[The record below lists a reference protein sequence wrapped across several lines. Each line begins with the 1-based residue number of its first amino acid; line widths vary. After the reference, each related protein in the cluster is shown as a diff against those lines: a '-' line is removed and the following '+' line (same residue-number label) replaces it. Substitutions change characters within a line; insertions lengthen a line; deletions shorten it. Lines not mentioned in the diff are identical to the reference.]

1 MKEDGKPDIRGGLH
15 ASARETAASFDRL
28 RADSGFAASSELDL
42 PEAQPAAPV
51 RRLSGGVPG
60 WRTRLG
66 LLSPDDGINDDE
78 FWNYLPDGV
87 SLIFTRYRTATRF
100 DPISPDMVDRY
111 ADLEPILD
119 AAETLRI
126 TRPGAI
132 VFLCNSCSFV
142 RGVGGDVKISAA
154 IEQAVDIPATTISTA
169 QVQALRTLGVQR
181 VAVAGPYPPEVTQL
195 LVDFLEGH
203 GFEVTGSQSAGMETE
218 WEIGNSMP
226 SVWYNLARAVN
237 SPRAECVLLACS
249 GIRTAAIIEPLET
262 DLGKPVVSAPAVSIW
277 AALRLAGVKA
287 PVFGR
292 GVLLAEY

>member
-1 MKEDGKPDIRGGLH
+1 MTEDGTPDTQGGRHGH
-15 ASARETAASFDRL
+15 APDMAASFDRL
-28 RADSGFAASSELDL
+28 RAGSGFAASSELGL
-42 PEAQPAAPV
+42 PEAQASA
-51 RRLSGGVPG
+51 RTLSGGVPG

-78 FWNYLPDGV
+78 FWHYLPDGV

-142 RGVGGDVKISAA
+142 RGVGGDLKISAA
-154 IEQAVDIPATTISTA
+154 IRRAVDIPATTISTA
-169 QVQALRTLGVQR
+169 QVQALRALGVQR
-181 VAVAGPYPPEVTQL
+181 VAVAGPYPADVTQL

-218 WEIGNSMP
+218 WQIGNSAP
-226 SVWYNLARAVN
+226 SVWYDLARAVD

-249 GIRTAAIIEPLET
+249 GIRTAAIMEPLET

>member
-1 MKEDGKPDIRGGLH
+1 MKEDGKSDIRGVRH
-15 ASARETAASFDRL
+15 DYAPDMAASFDR
-28 RADSGFAASSELDL
+28 RRFDSGCAASSESDL
-42 PEAQPAAPV
+42 LEAQTTASV

-60 WRTRLG
+60 WRARLG

-78 FWNYLPDGV
+78 FWHYLPDGV

-100 DPISPDMVDRY
+100 DPISPNMVDRY

-142 RGVGGDVKISAA
+142 RGVGGDVKISES
-154 IEQAVDIPATTISTA
+154 IQRAVDIPATTISTA

-181 VAVAGPYPPEVTQL
+181 VAVAGPYPSDVTQL

-218 WEIGNSMP
+218 WQIGNSTP
-226 SVWYNLARAVN
+226 SVWYNLAREVN